1 MSEPVLRN
9 GDYVL
14 SGGGIRRAGGNE
26 AVLERVGFRL
36 RARRGRFPFLPG
48 LGSRLHQLGA
58 VSPGQRR
65 TAAEQYVAEA
75 LADEPVRV
83 EKVELEERP
92 GPAWALTVTLAL
104 ADGTAAVELT
114 VQ

>member
-1 MSEPVLRN
+1 MSEPILQN
-9 GDYVL
+9 GDYVP
-14 SGGGIRRAGGNE
+14 SGGGIRRREGNE
-26 AVLERVGFRL
+26 AVLERVVFRL
-36 RARRGRFPFLPG
+36 RARRGRFPFLPD
-48 LGSRLHQLGA
+48 LGSRLYGLGA

-65 TAAEQYVAEA
+65 AAAEQYVAEA

-83 EKVELEERP
+83 EQVELEEDT
-92 GPAWALTVTLAL
+92 GPAWVLTVTLAL